1 MNVGTLA
8 PDSAA
13 MTSPQMQ
20 QLWQKAQDF
29 EAMALGELLAPMFDS
44 VDNAHGLFGGGD
56 AEATWRPMLTQQIA
70 RQIAAAG
77 GIGLAAPVFR
87 QMLQMQEAAP
97 RKDAT

>member
-8 PDSAA
+8 PDAAA
-13 MTSPQMQ
+13 MTSPQTQ
-20 QLWQKAQDF
+20 KLWQTAQNF

-44 VDNAHGLFGGGD
+44 VDNAHGLFGGGE
-56 AEATWRPMLTQQIA
+56 AEATWRPMLTQEIA

-97 RKDAT
+97 PQEAT